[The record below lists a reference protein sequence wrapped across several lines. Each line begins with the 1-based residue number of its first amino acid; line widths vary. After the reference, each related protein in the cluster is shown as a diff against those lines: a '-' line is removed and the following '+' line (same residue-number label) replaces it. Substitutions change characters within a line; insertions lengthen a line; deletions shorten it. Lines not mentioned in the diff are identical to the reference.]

1 MPIYEYACPDCGH
14 VVDRFYPMESKP
26 QTILGECPSCLSGKG
41 MTSIISAP
49 AISYSGTGSS
59 SKIPSI
65 FKDRL
70 RQIKKELNPDMK
82 SSIV

>member
-1 MPIYEYACPDCGH
+1 MPIYEFACPDCGH

-49 AISYSGTGSS
+49 SISYSGTGTSN
-59 SKIPSI
+59 KIPSI

>member
-14 VVDRFYPMESKP
+14 VVDRFYTMSSKP
-26 QTILGECPSCLSGKG
+26 QTIAEACPSCQSGKG

>member
-1 MPIYEYACPDCGH
+1 MPIYEYACSECGQK
-14 VVDRFYPMESKP
+14 VDRFFTMQKKP
-26 QTILGECPSCLSGKG
+26 AVLQETCSACGSADC
-41 MTSIISAP
+41 MNSIISAP
-49 AISYSGTGSS
+49 AISYSGAGGS

-70 RQIKKELNPDMK
+70 RQIKKEMNPDMK

>member
-14 VVDRFYPMESKP
+14 VVDRFFSMASKP
-26 QTILGECPSCLSGKG
+26 QSLAEECPSCASNKG

-49 AISYSGTGSS
+49 AISYSGTGQGN
-59 SKIPSI
+59 KIPSI

-70 RQIKKELNPDMK
+70 RQIKKNLNPDMK
-82 SSIV
+82 SSVV